1 MGSQTWLEGVGEAKQ
16 QGSIHSKVSFVW
28 VFPLKYLLSNLSFKV
43 RSCHLQRDRD
53 RGRDRDRDR
62 ENKENSPS
70 TWALGGSPATPQ
82 E

>member
-28 VFPLKYLLSNLSFKV
+28 VFLLKYLLSNLSFKV
-43 RSCHLQRDRD
+43 RSCHLQRE
-53 RGRDRDRDR
+53 RDRDR
-62 ENKENSPS
+62 ENEENSPS
-70 TWALGGSPATPQ
+70 TRALGGSPATPH